1 MKCQDRVVECRA
13 PYAHE
18 NGSARLVK
26 CGTVAA
32 VFLGAT
38 LGSNLALGQIKSCDA
53 TPKPSFCNAVRGDR
67 AEGWLPQTRSEVVG
81 RNGMVTTSQALAAEA
96 GMGILQQG
104 GNAIDAAVAAAAVL
118 NLIEPTSTGVGADVF
133 AVIYIASEN
142 KLHFLNASGT
152 APTGATLQRYNSLGY
167 FWNPTNFAFGSGM
180 PRGILSVTV
189 PGAAWGWGEML
200 LKYGKF
206 SFKETLQPAIDLAET
221 GVPIQERVAGF
232 NPPNALGP
240 IPSSPANCCT
250 QKDPDSVAVWQP
262 FKDANG
268 NPRGPALGEAF
279 QNPDLAHTFR
289 LMQKYGRDVF
299 YKGEIAQAIVAKSN
313 ALGGTMTL
321 DDLANY
327 KGQWVQGATTNYHGY
342 DVWELPPPSQAW
354 NTLEILNILEVCVP
368 QWAPGQTLAS
378 LGPASP
384 MYWHLMIEAKKLGYA
399 DLTFYNADPDFETVP
414 LTKLLSKSYAAT
426 LCHKVSPTQ
435 ASTTQPG
442 PADIGGTIVMS
453 TADRWGNM
461 VAFVN
466 SNWGGFG
473 SGITVPGFGFLLHN
487 RAQQF
492 TLDPNS
498 PNLIEPHKRPYN
510 TLASGFVMKDG
521 KPLMTIGLMG
531 GDMQAQGHAQTL
543 VNIIDLGANLQAATD
558 MARFHHDQVGNQVDL
573 ESQLFNLVGPQ
584 LKAMGH
590 KAVTSNGGSVGGFQA
605 IMFTA
610 DPNAPRAPGGPG
622 NACNTPAAAFNPNC
636 PLQPIQGF
644 YRAGSDHRKDGAAFG
659 Y

>member
-1 MKCQDRVVECRA
+1 MTPGFEWSRRTRRDGQPQLRWTTRRGIA
-13 PYAHE
+13 
-18 NGSARLVK
+18 
-26 CGTVAA
+26 
-32 VFLGAT
+32 
-38 LGSNLALGQIKSCDA
+38 ALGFVLAAMYGQQSLAQIHACNETPRPPFCDA
-53 TPKPSFCNAVRGDR
+53 AQGDR
-67 AEGWLPQTRSEVVG
+67 ASGYLRQTRSEVVA
-81 RNGMVTTSQALAAEA
+81 RNGMVTTSQALAAQA
-96 GMGILQQG
+96 GLGILQQG
-104 GNAIDAAVAAAAVL
+104 GNAIDAAVGAAAVL

-167 FWNPTNFAFGSGM
+167 FWNPNNFAFGSGM

-189 PGAAWGWGEML
+189 PGAAWGWDEMQTRFGNL
-200 LKYGKF
+200 T
-206 SFKETLQPAIDLAET
+206 FKETLQPAIDYAEN
-221 GVPIQERVAGF
+221 GVPIQERVANF
-232 NPPNALGP
+232 NLPNALGP

-262 FKDANG
+262 FNG
-268 NPRGPALGEAF
+268 RGPALGQAF
-279 QNPDLAHTFR
+279 RNPDLAKTFR
-289 LMQKYGRDVF
+289 LLQKYGRDVF
-299 YKGEIAQAIVAKSN
+299 YKGEIANAIVAKSN

-327 KGQWVQGATTNYHGY
+327 HGEWQEGATTNYHGY

-368 QWAPGQTLAS
+368 QWAPGKTLAS
-378 LGPASP
+378 MGPRDP
-384 MYWHLMIEAKKLGYA
+384 LYWHLFIEAKKLGYA
-399 DLTFYNADPDFETVP
+399 DLEFYNHDPNFSPVP
-414 LTKLLSKSYAAT
+414 LSKLLSKSYAAT
-426 LCHKVSPTQ
+426 LCDRVSPTQ
-435 ASTTQPG
+435 ASETQAG
-442 PADIGGTIVMS
+442 PADVGGTIVMS

-473 SGITVPGFGFLLHN
+473 SGITVPGYGFLLHN

-498 PNLIEPHKRPYN
+498 ANLIEPHKRPYN

-558 MARFHHDQVGNQVDL
+558 MARFHHDQVDNEVDL
-573 ESQLFNLVGPQ
+573 ESQLFNIVGGP
-584 LKAMGH
+584 LAAMGH
-590 KAVTSNGGSVGGFQA
+590 NVVSANGGAVGGFQA
-605 IMFTA
+605 IMFVA
-610 DPNAPRAPGGPG
+610 DPNAPQATGGPG
-622 NACNTPAAAFNPNC
+622 NACNGPASAHNPKC
-636 PLQPIQGF
+636 PLQPIKGF
-644 YRAGSDHRKDGAAFG
+644 YRAGSDHRKDGAAVG